1 MIDVLAVGAH
11 PDDVEL
17 RIGGTLAALRR
28 QGHTFAILHLTQGE
42 RATRGSVLDRKE
54 EAARAADILG
64 ADQHQ
69 ILDLGDGRLEENEV
83 SRQAVVAV
91 IRSLQPSLLLAP
103 LPEDEHPD
111 HAVAGRI
118 VRAAWYLAGI
128 PRCPPSDVP
137 PHRPKALW
145 FYPGH
150 LTPAAS
156 LVVELIKEDLDR
168 KLASIRCYSS
178 QFHNP
183 DSNEPETRIS
193 HPSFLDGC
201 LGRLRFFGSQIGAD
215 FGEPFVTPSPPRIQD
230 PMVLFS

>member
-28 QGHTFAILHLTQGE
+28 LGHSFSILHLTQGE
-42 RATRGSVLDRKE
+42 RATRGSVAHRKE

-83 SRQAVVAV
+83 SRQAVIAV
-91 IRSLQPSLLLAP
+91 IRAQKPSLLLAP
-103 LPEDEHPD
+103 FPEDEHPD
-111 HAVAGRI
+111 HAAAGRI
-118 VRAAWYLAGI
+118 AHAAWYLAGI
-128 PRCPPSDVP
+128 PRVPPESVP
-137 PHRPKALW
+137 PHRPRALW

-150 LTPAAS
+150 QTPAAS
-156 LVVELIKEDLDR
+156 LVVELAKEDLDR
-168 KLASIRCYSS
+168 KFAAIRCYSS
-178 QFHNP
+178 QFHDP
-183 DSNEPETRIS
+183 DSTEPETRIS

-201 LGRLRFFGSQIGAD
+201 LGRLRFFGSQIGTA
-215 FGEPFVTPSPPRIQD
+215 FGEPFITPTPPRIQD